1 MQTQCN
7 VLMLLVACCRQRCL
21 PVSSHYKPIA
31 LFDMSLHACLSGEGT
46 KITISS
52 VLVFDLLDSA
62 AFNQDA
68 AKQSALRASLVVA
81 LPSVVSGD
89 SVTDLRAIGSAGYV
103 SASVGQPTTVSFNIM
118 FKASALGDC
127 MSANQCNTRASDTVV
142 SELVQ
147 AVSSNNLAAALAT
160 PYDFNVK
167 PAASITA
174 IQRATVVVPPA

>member
-1 MQTQCN
+1 
-7 VLMLLVACCRQRCL
+7 
-21 PVSSHYKPIA
+21 
-31 LFDMSLHACLSGEGT
+31 MSLHACLSGEGT

-52 VLVFDLLDSA
+52 VLVFDSLDSA

-68 AKQSALRASLVVA
+68 AKQSALRASLVVT

-89 SVTDLRAIGSAGYV
+89 SVSDLIAVGSAGYV

-147 AVSSNNLAAALAT
+147 AVSSNNLAAALAAT
-160 PYDFNVK
+160 PYVFNVK
-167 PAASITA
+167 PAASVTA
-174 IQRATVVVPPA
+174 IQHATVVIPPA